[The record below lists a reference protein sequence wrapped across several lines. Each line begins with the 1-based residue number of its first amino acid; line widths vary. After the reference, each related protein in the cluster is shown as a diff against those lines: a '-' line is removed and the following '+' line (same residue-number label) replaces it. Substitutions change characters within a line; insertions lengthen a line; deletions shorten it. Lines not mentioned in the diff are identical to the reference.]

1 MGHPYLYRHKPL
13 FTGSLF
19 HAYVGKP
26 FPALVTTF
34 YHLNT
39 SLFVLI
45 FASGP
50 VCGDTLCRAGIGY
63 AIRRYH
69 AYRYGRNIV
78 ADKQQGS
85 AAKKINRCPVVCST
99 VSFIIN
105 NKPCKKSYCLGQPDR
120 WQGNFNY
127 FFEREY
133 SRCRFGVI

>member
-13 FTGSLF
+13 FAGSLF
-19 HAYVGKP
+19 HANVGKP
-26 FPALVTTF
+26 VPAPGATF
-34 YHLNT
+34 YYLDT
-39 SLFVLI
+39 SLFAFILTP
-45 FASGP
+45 SL
-50 VCGDTLCRAGIGY
+50 VCSDTVCRAGID
-63 AIRRYH
+63 H
-69 AYRYGRNIV
+69 AVCRHYTHWHGRNII
-78 ADKQQGS
+78 ANKQQGS